1 MGVCKCKRVNIYYP
15 CYFHINLIGARA
27 RLGWVGEMVA
37 TLVVT
42 WDSGVSELNA
52 TKFTQLFSAIHYSC
66 VQPERIALFHLVIT
80 ILLIFHAVLSCI
92 LDIAFWLLYLVMG
105 V

>member
-1 MGVCKCKRVNIYYP
+1 MVLLPSCEYNFLSDDGFLMIV
-15 CYFHINLIGARA
+15 
-27 RLGWVGEMVA
+27 WVGEMVA